1 MSGGHFEY
9 HQYYIDEIADSF
21 DKYINGEDIDDDEIE
36 NIKLEYERG
45 YLSLDENEYDYILEN
60 HHTIPNRYNFSEET
74 IDEMKKGLDYLR
86 KASIYA
92 QRIDWLISGDDGEE
106 EFHERLIED
115 LNNLKFKD

>member
-9 HQYYIDEIADSF
+9 HQYYIDEIADSI

-36 NIKLEYERG
+36 NIKLDCERG
-45 YLSLDENEYDYILEN
+45 YSSLDENEYDYVLEN

-92 QRIDWLISGDDGEE
+92 QRIDWLISDDDGEE

>member
-9 HQYYIDEIADSF
+9 HQYYIDEIADSI

-45 YLSLDENEYDYILEN
+45 YLSLDENESDYILEN

>member
-1 MSGGHFEY
+1 M
-9 HQYYIDEIADSF
+9 
-21 DKYINGEDIDDDEIE
+21 
-36 NIKLEYERG
+36 
-45 YLSLDENEYDYILEN
+45 DENEYDYILEN

>member
-45 YLSLDENEYDYILEN
+45 YLSLDENEYDYVLEN

>member
-9 HQYYIDEIADSF
+9 HQYYIDEIADSI

-92 QRIDWLISGDDGEE
+92 QRIDWFISGDDGEE

>member
-9 HQYYIDEIADSF
+9 HQYYIDEIADSI
-21 DKYINGEDIDDDEIE
+21 DKYINGENIDDDEIE
-36 NIKLEYERG
+36 NIKLEYERR
-45 YLSLDENEYDYILEN
+45 YSSLDENEYNYILEN

-92 QRIDWLISGDDGEE
+92 QRIDWLMSDDDGEE
-106 EFHERLIED
+106 EFHERLSEE
-115 LNNLKFKD
+115 LNNLKIKD

>member
-9 HQYYIDEIADSF
+9 HQYYIDEIADSI

-60 HHTIPNRYNFSEET
+60 HHTIPNRYNFSEKT

>member
-9 HQYYIDEIADSF
+9 HQYYIDEIADSI

-74 IDEMKKGLDYLR
+74 I
-86 KASIYA
+86 
-92 QRIDWLISGDDGEE
+92 GDDGEE

>member
-9 HQYYIDEIADSF
+9 HQYYIDEIADSI
-21 DKYINGEDIDDDEIE
+21 DTYINGEDVDEDEIE
-36 NIKLEYERG
+36 DIKREYERG
-45 YLSLDENEYDYILEN
+45 YSSLDENEYNYVLEH

-74 IDEMKKGLDYLR
+74 IDEMKRGLEILK

-106 EFHERLIED
+106 EFHEH
-115 LNNLKFKD
+115 LNEELNDLKFKN

>member
-9 HQYYIDEIADSF
+9 HQYYIDEIVDSI

>member
-9 HQYYIDEIADSF
+9 HQYYIDEIADSI

-36 NIKLEYERG
+36 NIKLDYERG
-45 YLSLDENEYDYILEN
+45 YSSLDENEYDYVLEN

-92 QRIDWLISGDDGEE
+92 QRIDWLISDDDGEE